1 MAACTTSNYNFSK
14 TLLEIPC
21 VHVFELI
28 INSSIMYDNKLDKKV
43 QYFICTHNETKS
55 KLISI
60 GILPNLKYFFISMW
74 FLGLQ

>member
-1 MAACTTSNYNFSK
+1 
-14 TLLEIPC
+14 
-21 VHVFELI
+21 
-28 INSSIMYDNKLDKKV
+28 MYDNKLDKKV